1 MVEKDNIS
9 SMKFLRNNNV
19 NDRLIYT
26 NDIVEVVI
34 DSAKQEVLNKKILN
48 GTKAEQRA
56 LNIDEISTEITS
68 MIMSIMKEKLLKE
81 YILKCYGRTY
91 PEDKNN
97 IYIYSLNI
105 FAKKE
110 IFMRE
115 TVFTRVRNYIEEND
129 SSFKEIVYENTERII
144 NASKDKFDLVIF
156 ETLGSLKEGEF
167 AVKKAKTLTD
177 KPVIC
182 SFTLAGKKDI
192 PNFIKNIVSTL
203 ETLGVDSLGINC
215 TGYEEILMAL
225 DILKKNTNLP
235 IMIKANLGIPK
246 KVGEE
251 LIYEQTPEEF
261 KNLSKRALEKGVNII
276 GGCCGTTPE
285 YIRAICNL
293 K

>member
-1 MVEKDNIS
+1 MKNLNLKNGVIIADGAMGTRIMELGVNLKETPSELLNIKKPELIEKIHREYIESGANLILSNTFMCNIINA
-9 SMKFLRNNNV
+9 KRNNYN
-19 NDRLIYT
+19 L
-26 NDIVEVVI
+26 E
-34 DSAKQEVLNKKILN
+34 
-48 GTKAEQRA
+48 
-56 LNIDEISTEITS
+56 EIIEAGI
-68 MIMSIMKEKLLKE
+68 SI
-81 YILKCYGRTY
+81 
-91 PEDKNN
+91 
-97 IYIYSLNI
+97 
-105 FAKKE
+105 AKKACGDHGLVALD
-110 IFMRE
+110 IGPLSY
-115 TVFTRVRNYIEEND
+115 YIEEND

-177 KPVIC
+177 KKVIC
-182 SFTLAGKKDI
+182 SFTLAYKKDI
-192 PNFIKNIVSTL
+192 PNFIKNMVSTL
-203 ETLGVDSLGINC
+203 EPLGVDALGINC

-225 DILKKNTNLP
+225 DILKENTNLP

-251 LIYEQTPEEF
+251 LVYDKTLEEF

>member
-1 MVEKDNIS
+1 MKNLDLKNGVIIADGAMGTRIMELGVNLKETPSELLNIKKPELIEKIHREYIDAGADLILSNTFMCNIINA
-9 SMKFLRNNNV
+9 KRNNYNLEEV
-19 NDRLIYT
+19 IESGLHIAKRAWGDEGLVAL
-26 NDIVEVVI
+26 DIGPL
-34 DSAKQEVLNKKILN
+34 S
-48 GTKAEQRA
+48 
-56 LNIDEISTEITS
+56 
-68 MIMSIMKEKLLKE
+68 
-81 YILKCYGRTY
+81 Y
-91 PEDKNN
+91 
-97 IYIYSLNI
+97 
-105 FAKKE
+105 
-110 IFMRE
+110 
-115 TVFTRVRNYIEEND
+115 YIEEND

-156 ETLGSLKEGEF
+156 ETLGSVKEGEF

-177 KPVIC
+177 KKVIC
-182 SFTLAGKKDI
+182 SFTLAYKKDI
-192 PNFIKNIVSTL
+192 PNFIKNMVSTL
-203 ETLGVDSLGINC
+203 EPLGVDALGINC

-225 DILKKNTNLP
+225 DILKENTNLP

-251 LIYEQTPEEF
+251 FVYDKTLEEF

>member
-1 MVEKDNIS
+1 MKNLNLKNGVIIADGAMGTRIMELGVNLKETPSELLNIKKPELIEKIHREYIESGANLILSNTFMCNIINA
-9 SMKFLRNNNV
+9 KRNNYN
-19 NDRLIYT
+19 L
-26 NDIVEVVI
+26 E
-34 DSAKQEVLNKKILN
+34 
-48 GTKAEQRA
+48 
-56 LNIDEISTEITS
+56 EIIEAGI
-68 MIMSIMKEKLLKE
+68 SI
-81 YILKCYGRTY
+81 
-91 PEDKNN
+91 
-97 IYIYSLNI
+97 
-105 FAKKE
+105 AKKACGDHGLVALD
-110 IFMRE
+110 IGPLSY
-115 TVFTRVRNYIEEND
+115 YIEEND

-177 KPVIC
+177 KKVIC
-182 SFTLAGKKDI
+182 SFTLAYKKDI
-192 PNFIKNIVSTL
+192 PNFIKNIVLTL
-203 ETLGVDSLGINC
+203 EPLGVDALGINC

-225 DILKKNTNLP
+225 DILKENTNLP

-251 LIYEQTPEEF
+251 LVYDKTLEEF
-261 KNLSKRALEKGVNII
+261 KNLSERALEKGVNII

>member
-1 MVEKDNIS
+1 MKNLNLKNGVIIADGAMGTRIMELGVNLKETPSELLNIKKPELIEKIHREYIDVGANLILSNTFMCNIINA
-9 SMKFLRNNNV
+9 KRNNYN
-19 NDRLIYT
+19 LE
-26 NDIVEVVI
+26 EVI
-34 DSAKQEVLNKKILN
+34 EA
-48 GTKAEQRA
+48 G
-56 LNIDEISTEITS
+56 ISI
-68 MIMSIMKEKLLKE
+68 
-81 YILKCYGRTY
+81 
-91 PEDKNN
+91 
-97 IYIYSLNI
+97 
-105 FAKKE
+105 AKKACGDHGLVALD
-110 IFMRE
+110 IGPLSY
-115 TVFTRVRNYIEEND
+115 YIEEND
-129 SSFKEIVYENTERII
+129 SCFKEIVEENTERII

-177 KPVIC
+177 KKVIC
-182 SFTLAGKKDI
+182 SFTLAYKKDI
-192 PNFIKNIVSTL
+192 PNFIKNMVSTL
-203 ETLGVDSLGINC
+203 EPLGVDALGINC

-225 DILKKNTNLP
+225 DILKKNTNIP

-251 LIYEQTPEEF
+251 LVYGKTLEEF

>member
-1 MVEKDNIS
+1 MNNLDLKNGVIIADGAMGTRIMELGVNLKETPSELLNIKKPELIEKIHREYIDAGADLILSNTFMCNIINA
-9 SMKFLRNNNV
+9 KRNNYNLEEV
-19 NDRLIYT
+19 IESGLHIAKRAWEDEGLVAL
-26 NDIVEVVI
+26 DIGPL
-34 DSAKQEVLNKKILN
+34 S
-48 GTKAEQRA
+48 
-56 LNIDEISTEITS
+56 
-68 MIMSIMKEKLLKE
+68 
-81 YILKCYGRTY
+81 Y
-91 PEDKNN
+91 
-97 IYIYSLNI
+97 
-105 FAKKE
+105 
-110 IFMRE
+110 
-115 TVFTRVRNYIEEND
+115 YIEEND
-129 SSFKEIVYENTERII
+129 SSFQEIVYENTERII

-156 ETLGSLKEGEF
+156 ETLGSVKEGEF

-177 KPVIC
+177 KKVIC
-182 SFTLAGKKDI
+182 SFTLAYKKDI

-203 ETLGVDSLGINC
+203 EPLGVDALGINC

-225 DILKKNTNLP
+225 DILNENTNLP

-251 LIYEQTPEEF
+251 FVYDKTLEEF

>member
-1 MVEKDNIS
+1 MKNLDLKNGVIIADGAMGTRIMELGVNLKETPSELLNIKKPELIEKIHREYIESGANLILSNTFMCNIINA
-9 SMKFLRNNNV
+9 KRNNYN
-19 NDRLIYT
+19 LE
-26 NDIVEVVI
+26 EVI
-34 DSAKQEVLNKKILN
+34 EAGIH
-48 GTKAEQRA
+48 
-56 LNIDEISTEITS
+56 I
-68 MIMSIMKEKLLKE
+68 
-81 YILKCYGRTY
+81 
-91 PEDKNN
+91 
-97 IYIYSLNI
+97 
-105 FAKKE
+105 AKKACGDHGLVALD
-110 IFMRE
+110 IGPLSY
-115 TVFTRVRNYIEEND
+115 YIEEND

-177 KPVIC
+177 KKVIC
-182 SFTLAGKKDI
+182 SFTLAYKKDI
-192 PNFIKNIVSTL
+192 PNFIKNMVSTL
-203 ETLGVDSLGINC
+203 EPLGVDALGINC

-225 DILKKNTNLP
+225 DILKENTNLP

-246 KVGEE
+246 KVVEE
-251 LIYEQTPEEF
+251 LVYDKTLEEF

>member
-1 MVEKDNIS
+1 MKNLDLKNGVIIADGAMGTRIMELGVNLKETPSELLNIKKPELIEKIHREYIESGANLILSNTFMCNIINA
-9 SMKFLRNNNV
+9 KRNNYN
-19 NDRLIYT
+19 LE
-26 NDIVEVVI
+26 EVI
-34 DSAKQEVLNKKILN
+34 EA
-48 GTKAEQRA
+48 G
-56 LNIDEISTEITS
+56 ISI
-68 MIMSIMKEKLLKE
+68 
-81 YILKCYGRTY
+81 
-91 PEDKNN
+91 
-97 IYIYSLNI
+97 
-105 FAKKE
+105 AKKACGDHGLVALD
-110 IFMRE
+110 IGPLSY
-115 TVFTRVRNYIEEND
+115 YIEEND

-177 KPVIC
+177 KKVIC
-182 SFTLAGKKDI
+182 SFTLAYKKDI
-192 PNFIKNIVSTL
+192 PNFIKNMVSTL
-203 ETLGVDSLGINC
+203 EPLGVDALGINC
-215 TGYEEILMAL
+215 TGYEEILIAL
-225 DILKKNTNLP
+225 DILKENTNLP

-251 LIYEQTPEEF
+251 LVYDKTLEEF

>member
-1 MVEKDNIS
+1 MKNLNLKNGVIIADGAMGTRIMELGVNLKETPSELLNIKKPELIEKIHREYIESGANLILSNTFMCNIINA
-9 SMKFLRNNNV
+9 KRNNYN
-19 NDRLIYT
+19 LE
-26 NDIVEVVI
+26 EVI
-34 DSAKQEVLNKKILN
+34 GAGIH
-48 GTKAEQRA
+48 
-56 LNIDEISTEITS
+56 I
-68 MIMSIMKEKLLKE
+68 
-81 YILKCYGRTY
+81 
-91 PEDKNN
+91 
-97 IYIYSLNI
+97 
-105 FAKKE
+105 AKKACGDHGLVALD
-110 IFMRE
+110 IGPLSY
-115 TVFTRVRNYIEEND
+115 YIEEND

-177 KPVIC
+177 KKVIC
-182 SFTLAGKKDI
+182 SFTLAYKKDI
-192 PNFIKNIVSTL
+192 PNFIKNMVSTL
-203 ETLGVDSLGINC
+203 EPLGVDALGINC
-215 TGYEEILMAL
+215 TGYEEILIAL
-225 DILKKNTNLP
+225 DILKENTNLP

-251 LIYEQTPEEF
+251 LVYDKTLEEF

>member
-1 MVEKDNIS
+1 MKKLDLKNGVIIADGAMGTRIMELGVNLKDTPSELLNIRKPELIEKIHREYIESGANLILSNTFMCNIINA
-9 SMKFLRNNNV
+9 KRNNYN
-19 NDRLIYT
+19 LE
-26 NDIVEVVI
+26 EVI
-34 DSAKQEVLNKKILN
+34 EA
-48 GTKAEQRA
+48 G
-56 LNIDEISTEITS
+56 ISI
-68 MIMSIMKEKLLKE
+68 
-81 YILKCYGRTY
+81 
-91 PEDKNN
+91 
-97 IYIYSLNI
+97 
-105 FAKKE
+105 AKKACGDHGLVALD
-110 IFMRE
+110 IGPLSY
-115 TVFTRVRNYIEEND
+115 YIEEND

-177 KPVIC
+177 KKVIC
-182 SFTLAGKKDI
+182 SFTLAYKKDI
-192 PNFIKNIVSTL
+192 PNFIKNMVSTL
-203 ETLGVDSLGINC
+203 EPLGVDALGINC

-225 DILKKNTNLP
+225 DILKENTNLP
-235 IMIKANLGIPK
+235 IMTKANLGIPK

-251 LIYEQTPEEF
+251 LVYDKTLEEF

>member
-1 MVEKDNIS
+1 MKNLDLKNGVIIADGAMGTRIMELGVNLKETPSELLNIKKPELIEKIHREYIESGANLILSNTFMCNIINA
-9 SMKFLRNNNV
+9 KRNNYN
-19 NDRLIYT
+19 LE
-26 NDIVEVVI
+26 EVI
-34 DSAKQEVLNKKILN
+34 EAGIH
-48 GTKAEQRA
+48 
-56 LNIDEISTEITS
+56 I
-68 MIMSIMKEKLLKE
+68 
-81 YILKCYGRTY
+81 
-91 PEDKNN
+91 
-97 IYIYSLNI
+97 
-105 FAKKE
+105 AKKACGDHGLVALD
-110 IFMRE
+110 IGPLSY
-115 TVFTRVRNYIEEND
+115 YIEEND

-177 KPVIC
+177 KKVIC
-182 SFTLAGKKDI
+182 SFTLAYKNDI
-192 PNFIKNIVSTL
+192 PNFIKNMVSTL
-203 ETLGVDSLGINC
+203 EPLGVDALGINC

-225 DILKKNTNLP
+225 DILKENTNLP

-251 LIYEQTPEEF
+251 LVYDKTLEEF

>member
-1 MVEKDNIS
+1 MKNLDLKNGVIIADGAMGTRIMELGVNLKETPSELLNIKKPELIEKIHREYIESGANLILSNTFICNIINA
-9 SMKFLRNNNV
+9 KRNNYN
-19 NDRLIYT
+19 LE
-26 NDIVEVVI
+26 EVI
-34 DSAKQEVLNKKILN
+34 EAGIH
-48 GTKAEQRA
+48 
-56 LNIDEISTEITS
+56 I
-68 MIMSIMKEKLLKE
+68 
-81 YILKCYGRTY
+81 
-91 PEDKNN
+91 
-97 IYIYSLNI
+97 
-105 FAKKE
+105 AKKACGDHGLVALD
-110 IFMRE
+110 IGPLSY
-115 TVFTRVRNYIEEND
+115 YIEEND

-144 NASKDKFDLVIF
+144 NVSKDKFDLVIF

-177 KPVIC
+177 KKVIC
-182 SFTLAGKKDI
+182 SFTLAYKKDI

-203 ETLGVDSLGINC
+203 EPLGVDALGINC
-215 TGYEEILMAL
+215 TEYEEILMAL
-225 DILKKNTNLP
+225 DILKENTNLP

-251 LIYEQTPEEF
+251 LIYDKTLEKF

>member
-1 MVEKDNIS
+1 MKNLNLKNGVIIADGAMGTRIMELGVNLKDTPSELLNIKKPELIEKIHREYIESGANLILSNTFMCNIINA
-9 SMKFLRNNNV
+9 KRNNYN
-19 NDRLIYT
+19 LE
-26 NDIVEVVI
+26 EVI
-34 DSAKQEVLNKKILN
+34 EA
-48 GTKAEQRA
+48 G
-56 LNIDEISTEITS
+56 ISI
-68 MIMSIMKEKLLKE
+68 
-81 YILKCYGRTY
+81 
-91 PEDKNN
+91 
-97 IYIYSLNI
+97 
-105 FAKKE
+105 AKKACGDHGLVALD
-110 IFMRE
+110 IGPLSY
-115 TVFTRVRNYIEEND
+115 YIEENE

-177 KPVIC
+177 KKVIC
-182 SFTLAGKKDI
+182 SFTLAYKKDI
-192 PNFIKNIVSTL
+192 PNFIKNMVSTL
-203 ETLGVDSLGINC
+203 EPLGVDALGINC
-215 TGYEEILMAL
+215 TGYEEILIAL
-225 DILKKNTNLP
+225 DILKENTNLP

-251 LIYEQTPEEF
+251 LVYDKTLEEF

>member
-1 MVEKDNIS
+1 MKNLDLKNGVIIADGAMGTRIMELGVNLKETPSELLNIKKPELIEKIHREYIESGANLILSNTFMCNIINA
-9 SMKFLRNNNV
+9 KRNNYN
-19 NDRLIYT
+19 LE
-26 NDIVEVVI
+26 EVI
-34 DSAKQEVLNKKILN
+34 E
-48 GTKAEQRA
+48 GG
-56 LNIDEISTEITS
+56 ISI
-68 MIMSIMKEKLLKE
+68 
-81 YILKCYGRTY
+81 
-91 PEDKNN
+91 
-97 IYIYSLNI
+97 
-105 FAKKE
+105 AKKACGDHGLVALD
-110 IFMRE
+110 IGPLSY
-115 TVFTRVRNYIEEND
+115 YIEESD

-177 KPVIC
+177 KKVIC
-182 SFTLAGKKDI
+182 SFTLAYKKDI
-192 PNFIKNIVSTL
+192 PNFIKNMVSTL
-203 ETLGVDSLGINC
+203 EPLGVDALGINC

-225 DILKKNTNLP
+225 DILKENTNLP
-235 IMIKANLGIPK
+235 TMIKANLGIPK

-251 LIYEQTPEEF
+251 FIYDKTLEEF

>member
-1 MVEKDNIS
+1 MKNLNLKNGVIIADGAMGTRIMELGVNLKETPSELLNIKKPELIEKIHREYIESGANLILSNTFMCNIINA
-9 SMKFLRNNNV
+9 KRNNYN
-19 NDRLIYT
+19 L
-26 NDIVEVVI
+26 E
-34 DSAKQEVLNKKILN
+34 
-48 GTKAEQRA
+48 
-56 LNIDEISTEITS
+56 EIIEAGI
-68 MIMSIMKEKLLKE
+68 SI
-81 YILKCYGRTY
+81 
-91 PEDKNN
+91 
-97 IYIYSLNI
+97 
-105 FAKKE
+105 AKKACGDHGLVALD
-110 IFMRE
+110 IGPLSY
-115 TVFTRVRNYIEEND
+115 YIEEND

-177 KPVIC
+177 KKVIC
-182 SFTLAGKKDI
+182 SFTLAYKKDI
-192 PNFIKNIVSTL
+192 PNFIKNMVSTL
-203 ETLGVDSLGINC
+203 EPLGVDALGINC
-215 TGYEEILMAL
+215 TGYEEILIAL
-225 DILKKNTNLP
+225 DILKENTNLP

-251 LIYEQTPEEF
+251 LVYDKTLEEF

>member
-1 MVEKDNIS
+1 MKKLDLKNGVIIADGAMGTRIMELGVNLKDTPSELLNIKKPELIEKIHREYIESGANLILSNTFMCNIINA
-9 SMKFLRNNNV
+9 KRNNYN
-19 NDRLIYT
+19 LE
-26 NDIVEVVI
+26 EVI
-34 DSAKQEVLNKKILN
+34 EA
-48 GTKAEQRA
+48 G
-56 LNIDEISTEITS
+56 ISI
-68 MIMSIMKEKLLKE
+68 
-81 YILKCYGRTY
+81 
-91 PEDKNN
+91 
-97 IYIYSLNI
+97 
-105 FAKKE
+105 AKKACGDHGLVALD
-110 IFMRE
+110 IGPLSY
-115 TVFTRVRNYIEEND
+115 YIEEND

-177 KPVIC
+177 KKVIC
-182 SFTLAGKKDI
+182 SFTLAYKKDI
-192 PNFIKNIVSTL
+192 PNFIKNMVLTL
-203 ETLGVDSLGINC
+203 EPLGVDALGINC

-225 DILKKNTNLP
+225 DILKENTNLP

-251 LIYEQTPEEF
+251 FVYDKNLEEF

-285 YIRAICNL
+285 YIRAISNL

>member
-1 MVEKDNIS
+1 MKNLSLKNGVIIADGAMGTRIMKLGVNLKDTPSELLNIKKPELIEKIHREYIESGANLIISNTFMCNIINA
-9 SMKFLRNNNV
+9 KRNNYN
-19 NDRLIYT
+19 LE
-26 NDIVEVVI
+26 EVI
-34 DSAKQEVLNKKILN
+34 EA
-48 GTKAEQRA
+48 G
-56 LNIDEISTEITS
+56 ISI
-68 MIMSIMKEKLLKE
+68 
-81 YILKCYGRTY
+81 
-91 PEDKNN
+91 
-97 IYIYSLNI
+97 
-105 FAKKE
+105 AKKACGDHGLVALD
-110 IFMRE
+110 IGPLSY
-115 TVFTRVRNYIEEND
+115 YIEEND

-177 KPVIC
+177 KKVIC
-182 SFTLAGKKDI
+182 SFTLAYKKDI
-192 PNFIKNIVSTL
+192 PNFIKNMVSTL
-203 ETLGVDSLGINC
+203 EPLGVDALGINC
-215 TGYEEILMAL
+215 TGYEEILIAL
-225 DILKKNTNLP
+225 DILKENTNLP

-251 LIYEQTPEEF
+251 FVYDKTLEKF

>member
-1 MVEKDNIS
+1 MKNLDLKNGVIIADGAMGTRIMELGVNLKETPSELLNIKKPELIEKIHREYIESGANLILSNTFMCNIINA
-9 SMKFLRNNNV
+9 KRNNYN
-19 NDRLIYT
+19 LE
-26 NDIVEVVI
+26 EVI
-34 DSAKQEVLNKKILN
+34 EAGIH
-48 GTKAEQRA
+48 
-56 LNIDEISTEITS
+56 I
-68 MIMSIMKEKLLKE
+68 
-81 YILKCYGRTY
+81 
-91 PEDKNN
+91 
-97 IYIYSLNI
+97 
-105 FAKKE
+105 AKKACGDHGLVALD
-110 IFMRE
+110 IGPLSY
-115 TVFTRVRNYIEEND
+115 YIEEND

-177 KPVIC
+177 KKVIC
-182 SFTLAGKKDI
+182 SFTLAYKKDI
-192 PNFIKNIVSTL
+192 PNFIKNMVSTL
-203 ETLGVDSLGINC
+203 EPLGVDALGINC